1 MRVGKDETLGG
12 IRLIVIRD
20 FLRWI
25 DGGAVEPA
33 NIAERLGLDQD
44 RANALY
50 RAMIEAKYIEIDTE
64 AQREHRYVVSEL
76 GSQLRNARFLRRIT
90 RSEAEKLID
99 GLLDRVRQ
107 VNERDE
113 LTHRVTCI
121 RVFGSYLTESADLGD
136 IDLAV
141 KYTPRRKSHVEEA
154 KERAA
159 QSGKSISTY
168 FQLITFGRQEV
179 RLILK
184 NRSPYLSL
192 HDFDEPETLGIPFKV
207 LFGQA

>member
-1 MRVGKDETLGG
+1 MRVGKDETLSG
-12 IRLIVIRD
+12 IRLIAIRD

-33 NIAERLGLDQD
+33 TIAERLGLDKD
-44 RANALY
+44 RANALHK
-50 RAMIEAKYIEIDTE
+50 AMIEVNYIEIDPQ
-64 AQREHRYVVSEL
+64 ARREHRYVTSEL
-76 GSQLRNARFLRRIT
+76 GAQLCNARFVRRIT
-90 RSEAEKLID
+90 RIEAEKLIG
-99 GLLDRVRQ
+99 GLLERARQ

-121 RVFGSYLTESADLGD
+121 RVFGSYLTESTDLGD
-136 IDLAV
+136 VDLAV
-141 KYTPRRKSHVEEA
+141 KYTPRRKSHIEEA

-159 QSGKSISTY
+159 RSGKSINSY

-192 HDFDEPETLGIPFKV
+192 HDFDEPETLGIPHKV
-207 LFGQA
+207 LFEQP